1 MGGVKP
7 ALPTFKGEHMEKKL
21 TKLDALRILSNAY
34 WYVGHTDAVAGL
46 KLVEAFGHVRRS
58 LTTEDLKPV
67 PKCAEG
73 FNPKG
78 PRYL

>member
-1 MGGVKP
+1 
-7 ALPTFKGEHMEKKL
+7 MEKKL

-34 WYVGHTDAVAGL
+34 WYVADIHNYRDGILYDRFNYL
-46 KLVEAFGHVRRS
+46 RRS
-58 LTTEDLKPV
+58 INMEDLKPV